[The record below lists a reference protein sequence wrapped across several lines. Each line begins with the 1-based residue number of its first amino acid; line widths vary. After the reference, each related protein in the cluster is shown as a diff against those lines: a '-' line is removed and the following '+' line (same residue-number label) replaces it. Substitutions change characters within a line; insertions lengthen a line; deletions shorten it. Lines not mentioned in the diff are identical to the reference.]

1 MSLQHTP
8 RLMGARIDV
17 NDAFQLVCWARHFR
31 VTQQKVRQAVQ
42 AVGAD
47 AERVAH
53 YLGHIG
59 HLMLAAGATAAQG
72 VPRQTA

>member
-1 MSLQHTP
+1 MSLLHTP
-8 RLMGARIDV
+8 SLMGARIDV
-17 NDAFQLVCWARHFR
+17 NDAFHLVCWARHFR

-47 AERVAH
+47 AQCVAH

-59 HLMLAAGATAAQG
+59 HLVLGAGGSATQAG
-72 VPRQTA
+72 PRWAV

>member
-8 RLMGARIDV
+8 CLTGARIDV

-53 YLGHIG
+53 HLGQIG
-59 HLMLAAGATAAQG
+59 HLVLTAGGAATQG
-72 VPRQTA
+72 MPRWAV

>member
-1 MSLQHTP
+1 
-8 RLMGARIDV
+8 MGARIDV

-47 AERVAH
+47 AERVAQH
-53 YLGHIG
+53 LGHIG
-59 HLMLAAGATAAQG
+59 HLMLAAGCASAQG
-72 VPRQTA
+72 APRQAA